1 MEAGGMTSPRWLW
14 LLALLALVLFVSPA
28 LAGIDAWLPG
38 VITESRAIYACIFV
52 AALALY
58 LMLKR

>member
-1 MEAGGMTSPRWLW
+1 MASPRWLW
-14 LLALLALVLFVSPA
+14 FFAVFALLFFVSPA
-28 LAGIDAWLPG
+28 LAGWDFWMPS
-38 VITESRAIYACIFV
+38 VVTESRAIYACIFV